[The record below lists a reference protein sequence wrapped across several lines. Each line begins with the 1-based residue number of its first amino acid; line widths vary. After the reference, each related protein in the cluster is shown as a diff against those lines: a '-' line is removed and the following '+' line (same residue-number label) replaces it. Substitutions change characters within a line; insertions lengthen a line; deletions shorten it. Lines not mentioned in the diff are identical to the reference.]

1 MSDLLTSEKRK
12 IATPIDDVINP
23 KKKFYIETLGCQMN
37 VADSELVVSMLYE
50 EGLVRSNSP
59 NNSDLIFINTCSI
72 RERAEEKVH
81 SQLGRW
87 FKIKKNNPKII
98 IGVLGCMAQNLKQE
112 ILENRPYVDII
123 LGPDSYRKL
132 PKILKRS
139 FKNNQSIVDTK
150 LSRYEVYEGLFP
162 KRNNGINA
170 WISIMRGCDKFCT
183 FCIVPFTR
191 GRERS
196 RTVNDIKKEAQ
207 SAVNLGYRELTLLGQ
222 NVNSFIDRENKFHDL
237 LKIIAQIPGV
247 DRIRYTSPHPQ
258 DITDAL
264 LKVMGHYDN
273 ICNYIHLPLQ
283 AGSDKILRRMH
294 RSYSKKDFLNLVK
307 KIRNLLP
314 NVGISTDIIV
324 GFPGETEEDFLETI
338 DVMKE
343 VRFDSA
349 FNFKYSSRIGTKA
362 SEFEDQIPEK
372 IKQKRLEKVISLQQ
386 KHSIQRNQQ
395 LIGST
400 QDVLVEKQ
408 SKMSSEHWA
417 GRTDS
422 NKWVIFKKEN
432 ARVND
437 IVKVLIND
445 SKGIS
450 LKGKLINRVKTA

>member
-1 MSDLLTSEKRK
+1 
-12 IATPIDDVINP
+12 
-23 KKKFYIETLGCQMN
+23 
-37 VADSELVVSMLYE
+37 
-50 EGLVRSNSP
+50 
-59 NNSDLIFINTCSI
+59 
-72 RERAEEKVH
+72 
-81 SQLGRW
+81 
-87 FKIKKNNPKII
+87 
-98 IGVLGCMAQNLKQE
+98 
-112 ILENRPYVDII
+112 
-123 LGPDSYRKL
+123 
-132 PKILKRS
+132 
-139 FKNNQSIVDTK
+139 
-150 LSRYEVYEGLFP
+150 
-162 KRNNGINA
+162 
-170 WISIMRGCDKFCT
+170 MRGCDKFCT

-207 SAVNLGYRELTLLGQ
+207 SAVNRGYRELTLLGQ

-307 KIRNLLP
+307 KIRSLLP

-395 LIGST
+395 LIGSM

-432 ARVND
+432 SRVND